1 MWHTDKQNKC
11 SEQNTVIGR
20 QCITESHWQVEND
33 MHLLIICSASSTL
46 KAMRSVSGTGTLPL
60 QRDLLGIFVQRQ
72 VDRYMTGQRGHGNMA
87 RKVVSRKYR
96 LSSFG
101 CVNIRKTKAFFNSQE
116 ITSYELKSPPG
127 GMRIPQSRS
136 QLETAPLERERVA
149 SDSLFF
155 MTIECLQSSNLLS

>member
-33 MHLLIICSASSTL
+33 MHLLIISSASSTL

-87 RKVVSRKYR
+87 RKVVSRKYG

-116 ITSYELKSPPG
+116 ISSYELKKLRRDRTAAV
-127 GMRIPQSRS
+127 MKYVAKATRRRRRIS
-136 QLETAPLERERVA
+136 QARFFFIVRLAACAARV
-149 SDSLFF
+149 
-155 MTIECLQSSNLLS
+155 

>member
-33 MHLLIICSASSTL
+33 MHLLIISSASSTL

-127 GMRIPQSRS
+127 GMRTSQRRS
-136 QLETAPLERERVA
+136 
-149 SDSLFF
+149 
-155 MTIECLQSSNLLS
+155 LL

>member
-33 MHLLIICSASSTL
+33 MHLLIISSASSTL

-96 LSSFG
+96 LSSFWM
-101 CVNIRKTKAFFNSQE
+101 CEHQKDESFFNSQE
-116 ITSYELKSPPG
+116 ITSYELKKPSG
-127 GMRIPQSRS
+127 RDAHLAEQKLAVNSTARARKSRKRLFVPY
-136 QLETAPLERERVA
+136 QLIV
-149 SDSLFF
+149 DV
-155 MTIECLQSSNLLS
+155 

>member
-1 MWHTDKQNKC
+1 MWHTDKSNKC

-33 MHLLIICSASSTL
+33 MHLLIISSASSTL

-87 RKVVSRKYR
+87 RKVVSRKYG

-101 CVNIRKTKAFFNSQE
+101 CVNIRKTKAFFNS
-116 ITSYELKSPPG
+116 
-127 GMRIPQSRS
+127 
-136 QLETAPLERERVA
+136 
-149 SDSLFF
+149 
-155 MTIECLQSSNLLS
+155 